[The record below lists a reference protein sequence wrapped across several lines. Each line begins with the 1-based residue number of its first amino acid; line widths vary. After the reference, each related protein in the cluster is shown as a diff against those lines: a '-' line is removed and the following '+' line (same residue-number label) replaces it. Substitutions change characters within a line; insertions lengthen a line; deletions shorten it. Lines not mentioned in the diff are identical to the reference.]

1 MGTAA
6 LCGVLIT
13 HCLLQTHKKNAKHV
27 AIHTHSS
34 KQIQTHCHPKISPLS
49 LLCFESQNQV
59 EHCNGLVSLVG
70 WSKTVGSLVSLVGW
84 SKTVGSLVS
93 LAGWSKTVG
102 SLVSLV
108 GWSKT
113 VGSLVSLVGQRLLV
127 V

>member
-70 WSKTVGSLVSLVGW
+70 WSKTVGSLVSLAGW

-93 LAGWSKTVG
+93 LAGQRL
-102 SLVSLV
+102 LVVWCL
-108 GWSKT
+108 W
-113 VGSLVSLVGQRLLV
+113 LAGQRLLV
-127 V
+127 VWCLWLVKDCW